1 MKTANHHT
9 SKALDTW
16 AAIFVLLFVAG
27 VIAYF
32 VTDELSLLAAGV
44 ACLVLRP
51 LFRALSVLVRASET
65 SLFSKDDPDFVI
77 EKKDKEA

>member
-9 SKALDTW
+9 SNALNTW
-16 AAIFVLLFVAG
+16 AAVFVLLFVAG

-32 VTDELSLLAAGV
+32 VTDEVTFLVAGA
-44 ACLVLRP
+44 ACLFLRP

-77 EKKDKEA
+77 ERKDKEA